1 MVNLLKVHG
10 SQNHFFI
17 LDQTELDNS
26 LTDKELRA
34 FTKKI
39 TNPKTGILNGADG
52 VLVMAVK
59 LQCAVMVLEPLLA
72 I

>member
-34 FTKKI
+34 FTKKLL
-39 TNPKTGILNGADG
+39 IL
-52 VLVMAVK
+52 K
-59 LQCAVMVLEPLLA
+59 PEF
-72 I
+72 